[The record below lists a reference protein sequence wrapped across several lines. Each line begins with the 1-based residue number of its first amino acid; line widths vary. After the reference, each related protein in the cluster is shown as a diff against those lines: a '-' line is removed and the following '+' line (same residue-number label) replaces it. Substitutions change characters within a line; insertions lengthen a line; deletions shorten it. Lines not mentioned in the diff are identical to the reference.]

1 MFDSLLQM
9 YRTIDKF
16 ATIESIAM
24 QYLPIFILLVAV
36 YVLGNGIL
44 HDVFVLMQH
53 KEPYDRN
60 LLRLL
65 MDGHILISSGIAY
78 IIAYFLLRQNNPI
91 GLYLCIAT
99 ALSLLVYCGMIFP
112 FLKSYGI
119 IAITVVVLAWS
130 LVNLLFYHP
139 K

>member
-1 MFDSLLQM
+1 
-9 YRTIDKF
+9 
-16 ATIESIAM
+16 M
-24 QYLPIFILLVAV
+24 QYLPIFILLVGL
-36 YVLGNGIL
+36 YVFGNGIL

-65 MDGHILISSGIAY
+65 MDGHILITSSIAY
-78 IIAYFLLRQNNPI
+78 LIAYFLLRQNNTL

-99 ALSLLVYCGMIFP
+99 AVSLLVYCGMIFP

-119 IAITVVVLAWS
+119 IAITVILLVWTVVK
-130 LVNLLFYHP
+130 LLFYSP

>member
-1 MFDSLLQM
+1 
-9 YRTIDKF
+9 
-16 ATIESIAM
+16 
-24 QYLPIFILLVAV
+24 
-36 YVLGNGIL
+36 
-44 HDVFVLMQH
+44 MQH

-65 MDGHILISSGIAY
+65 MDGHILISSSIAY